1 MTWGARGGGA
11 PSRCALRRLDAAAS
25 PTPERSAGLP
35 KKLLWFRGKTRGRA
49 GATEKKFSVAPGPP
63 RFFSRC
69 EMALQA
75 PSLYEVLGVPRDA
88 SSVVIRKAYLNEALA
103 LHPDKD
109 SGDERAANE
118 RFGALRRAYGILA
131 DSSKRRAYDAS
142 GLVDDG
148 PSTKDEECI
157 GTSEALLPGT
167 GFLFSCTLLG
177 GTRPEV
183 GALRA
188 HETWL
193 GSMVHENASGTG
205 SNGYV
210 LLELYEEIHLGGLL
224 LFIASARQCEDGN
237 RMERIQT
244 DIRNAARST
253 CTGYKSTTIDALR
266 KNLARTDPDAPIEAT
281 GKQTHGRV
289 LVCADQ
295 EGVRELWLSVTTDC
309 AHYRLIRRAGYR
321 IDELHGYITRLA
333 EGATPKL
340 QEMVRKIAQER
351 GMALLGTPAELSL
364 LDFSG
369 ARTNPFMIKCGKRG
383 REDELE
389 EEAGSS
395 ALHERLLLK
404 VENLR
409 HALSLAEEELRR
421 ASNPHV
427 EPASGGASSSAS
439 PPLMLCV
446 ADGLLPPTAPSA
458 NAALAADIPAHNK
471 AAQIAVEADPE
482 NMTHLPRPG
491 KAAGCQKEL
500 GALDPDLKAAI
511 ERSITKG
518 LQVKRM
524 TAGAQ
529 RLKNVLETHPSAT
542 DPSASEAETP
552 SLLQTKLDACQLLN
566 AAYERTIA
574 VFANEVVTL
583 QIVQTRWDAYL
594 NGKAARL
601 EASRTRRG
609 AMVPPSVAKL
619 INQTAD
625 SLARRLCD
633 MAKEATQ
640 PAARQQRGELSKGL
654 EVTHLIAAPAF
665 ELAADTA
672 SHKHDAQALTEL
684 KLYHGAYTTGVIST
698 PAKGATY
705 QVALEIELGAT
716 PAEVD
721 LVHLPSAASRQ
732 VLRDQLHAQRLERIY
747 GIELLA
753 ATDPIAGYAFD
764 LGAEREASPPAD
776 RWAPTDPLRV
786 LGPIGEA
793 DLAALQLCRSGAQTA
808 TSVVCLS
815 GMALVDQQGVCHLQV
830 SAAPTDDAAESA
842 AVLERQRILG
852 EMEALQEQAAQIS
865 SQSTSKKEY
874 EDRVQPL
881 QAQHSTLTG
890 QYKKTYEGVA
900 KLAPAL
906 IAQHLFNATTAAA
919 TRATSDL
926 GDKKG
931 GVLDETKTELPLFVV
946 LLMYCHSVQTA
957 TQLATKV
964 SASGLRLRMLIVSTT
979 GQWPGSETCH
989 VLQAV
994 LDNVDPTGD
1003 PDCSALEKFVKD
1015 ALKRDYDTA
1024 TLHSLTQGHGD
1035 GATAEESWE
1044 GLLDFTLASS

>member
-1 MTWGARGGGA
+1 
-11 PSRCALRRLDAAAS
+11 
-25 PTPERSAGLP
+25 
-35 KKLLWFRGKTRGRA
+35 
-49 GATEKKFSVAPGPP
+49 
-63 RFFSRC
+63 
-69 EMALQA
+69 
-75 PSLYEVLGVPRDA
+75 
-88 SSVVIRKAYLNEALA
+88 
-103 LHPDKD
+103 
-109 SGDERAANE
+109 
-118 RFGALRRAYGILA
+118 
-131 DSSKRRAYDAS
+131 
-142 GLVDDG
+142 
-148 PSTKDEECI
+148 
-157 GTSEALLPGT
+157 
-167 GFLFSCTLLG
+167 
-177 GTRPEV
+177 
-183 GALRA
+183 
-188 HETWL
+188 
-193 GSMVHENASGTG
+193 
-205 SNGYV
+205 
-210 LLELYEEIHLGGLL
+210 
-224 LFIASARQCEDGN
+224 
-237 RMERIQT
+237 
-244 DIRNAARST
+244 
-253 CTGYKSTTIDALR
+253 
-266 KNLARTDPDAPIEAT
+266 
-281 GKQTHGRV
+281 
-289 LVCADQ
+289 
-295 EGVRELWLSVTTDC
+295 
-309 AHYRLIRRAGYR
+309 
-321 IDELHGYITRLA
+321 
-333 EGATPKL
+333 
-340 QEMVRKIAQER
+340 
-351 GMALLGTPAELSL
+351 
-364 LDFSG
+364 
-369 ARTNPFMIKCGKRG
+369 
-383 REDELE
+383 
-389 EEAGSS
+389 
-395 ALHERLLLK
+395 
-404 VENLR
+404 
-409 HALSLAEEELRR
+409 
-421 ASNPHV
+421 
-427 EPASGGASSSAS
+427 
-439 PPLMLCV
+439 
-446 ADGLLPPTAPSA
+446 
-458 NAALAADIPAHNK
+458 
-471 AAQIAVEADPE
+471 
-482 NMTHLPRPG
+482 
-491 KAAGCQKEL
+491 
-500 GALDPDLKAAI
+500 
-511 ERSITKG
+511 
-518 LQVKRM
+518 
-524 TAGAQ
+524 
-529 RLKNVLETHPSAT
+529 
-542 DPSASEAETP
+542 
-552 SLLQTKLDACQLLN
+552 
-566 AAYERTIA
+566 
-574 VFANEVVTL
+574 
-583 QIVQTRWDAYL
+583 
-594 NGKAARL
+594 
-601 EASRTRRG
+601 
-609 AMVPPSVAKL
+609 MVPPSVAKL
-619 INQTAD
+619 INQTAE

-633 MAKEATQ
+633 MAKETTQ
-640 PAARQQRGELSKGL
+640 PAARQQRGELSENL
-654 EVTHLIAAPAF
+654 EVTALIAAPAF

-716 PAEVD
+716 PAEVE

-764 LGAEREASPPAD
+764 LGAEREASPPAA

-842 AVLERQRILG
+842 ALLERQRILG

-865 SQSTSKKEY
+865 RQSTSKKEY

-906 IAQHLFNATTAAA
+906 IAQHLFNAATAAA
-919 TRATSDL
+919 TRATSNL

>member
-1 MTWGARGGGA
+1 
-11 PSRCALRRLDAAAS
+11 
-25 PTPERSAGLP
+25 
-35 KKLLWFRGKTRGRA
+35 
-49 GATEKKFSVAPGPP
+49 
-63 RFFSRC
+63 
-69 EMALQA
+69 MALQA

-88 SSVVIRKAYLNEALA
+88 SSEVIRKAYLNEALA

-167 GFLFSCTLLG
+167 GFHFTSTLLG

-193 GSMVHENASGTG
+193 GSMVHANASGTG

-244 DIRNAARST
+244 DIRDAARSK

-266 KNLARTDPDAPIEAT
+266 KNLARTDPAAPIEAT
-281 GKQTHGRV
+281 GRQTHGRV
-289 LVCADQ
+289 LVCADR
-295 EGVRELWLSVTTDC
+295 EGVRELWLSVTRDTKQ
-309 AHYRLIRRAGYR
+309 YRLIRRAGYR

-340 QEMVRKIAQER
+340 QEWHRKIALER
-351 GMALLGTPAELSL
+351 GMALLGTPVELSL
-364 LDFSG
+364 LDFSD

-389 EEAGSS
+389 GEGSP

-409 HALSLAEEELRR
+409 HALSLAEEELHR

-446 ADGLLPPTAPSA
+446 ADGPPPPNTAPSA
-458 NAALAADIPAHNK
+458 NAAAGIDDHELAADIPAHNM

-524 TAGAQ
+524 TSGAQ
-529 RLKNVLETHPSAT
+529 RLKNILETHPSAT

-552 SLLQTKLDACQLLN
+552 SLQTKLDACQLLN

-574 VFANEVVTL
+574 VLANEVVTQ

-609 AMVPPSVAKL
+609 AMVPPSVAKC
-619 INQTAD
+619 INQTAE

-654 EVTHLIAAPAF
+654 EVTALIAAPAF

-684 KLYHGAYTTGVIST
+684 KLWHGAWTTGVIST

-716 PAEVD
+716 PAEVE

-764 LGAEREASPPAD
+764 LGAEREASPPAA

-815 GMALVDQQGVCHLQV
+815 GMALEDQQGVCHLQV

-842 AVLERQRILG
+842 ALLERARILG
-852 EMEALQEQAAQIS
+852 DMEALQEQAAQIS
-865 SQSTSKKEY
+865 RQSTSKKEY

-919 TRATSDL
+919 TRATSNL

-931 GVLDETKTELPLFVV
+931 GVLDETELPLFVV

-957 TQLATKV
+957 IQLAKKV
-964 SASGLRLRMLIVSTT
+964 FASGLRLRMLIVSTT

>member
-1 MTWGARGGGA
+1 
-11 PSRCALRRLDAAAS
+11 
-25 PTPERSAGLP
+25 
-35 KKLLWFRGKTRGRA
+35 
-49 GATEKKFSVAPGPP
+49 
-63 RFFSRC
+63 
-69 EMALQA
+69 MALQA

-88 SSVVIRKAYLNEALA
+88 SSEVIRKAYLNEALA

-118 RFGALRRAYGILA
+118 RFGALHRAYGILA

-167 GFLFSCTLLG
+167 GFHFTCTLLG

-266 KNLARTDPDAPIEAT
+266 KNLART
-281 GKQTHGRV
+281 
-289 LVCADQ
+289 
-295 EGVRELWLSVTTDC
+295 
-309 AHYRLIRRAGYR
+309 
-321 IDELHGYITRLA
+321 
-333 EGATPKL
+333 
-340 QEMVRKIAQER
+340 
-351 GMALLGTPAELSL
+351 
-364 LDFSG
+364 
-369 ARTNPFMIKCGKRG
+369 
-383 REDELE
+383 
-389 EEAGSS
+389 
-395 ALHERLLLK
+395 
-404 VENLR
+404 
-409 HALSLAEEELRR
+409 
-421 ASNPHV
+421 
-427 EPASGGASSSAS
+427 
-439 PPLMLCV
+439 
-446 ADGLLPPTAPSA
+446 PSA
-458 NAALAADIPAHNK
+458 NAAAGIDDHELAADIPAHNK

-482 NMTHLPRPG
+482 NMAHPPRPG
-491 KAAGCQKEL
+491 KAAGCQKEV

-524 TAGAQ
+524 TSGAQ
-529 RLKNVLETHPSAT
+529 RLKNILETHPSAT

-552 SLLQTKLDACQLLN
+552 SLQTKLDACQLLN

-574 VFANEVVTL
+574 VLANEVVTQ

-619 INQTAD
+619 INQTAE

-633 MAKEATQ
+633 TAKEATQ
-640 PAARQQRGELSKGL
+640 PAARQQRGELSENL

-684 KLYHGAYTTGVIST
+684 KLFHGAYTTGVIST

-764 LGAEREASPPAD
+764 LGAEREASPPAA

-842 AVLERQRILG
+842 ALLERKRILG

-874 EDRVQPL
+874 EDGVQPL

-919 TRATSDL
+919 TRATSNL

-994 LDNVDPTGD
+994 LDNVDPVGD
-1003 PDCSALEKFVKD
+1003 PDCSALEKSVKD